1 MPETQVTSAAGQGRA
16 LWMSTIAF
24 TVCFAVW
31 TIFAIIG
38 VQIKQ
43 QLNLNETE
51 FGLLV
56 GTPIL
61 TGSLI
66 RLALGIW
73 TDQYGGRVVYTVTML
88 AAAVATYLLAYA
100 HTYPQVLIAALG
112 VGIAGGSFAVGIAY
126 VSRWYP
132 TEKQGTALGIFG
144 AGNVGAA
151 VTKFVAPFVLVAY
164 GWQVTAQVWAAG
176 IAIMAVVFWF
186 TTTDDPVLRARR
198 ARGEKPTS
206 AWLELAP
213 LKNIQVWRFSLYYF
227 FVFGA
232 FVALSLWLPRY
243 LISVYSVPI
252 TTAGMIAAAFSFP
265 ASVFRA
271 YGGHLSD
278 RYGARRVMY
287 WTFLVAV
294 AATFVLSYPPGDY
307 IIRSVKGPIAFHME
321 MGVVPF
327 TVTVFVLGFF
337 MALGKAAVYKHI
349 PVYYPKNVGSV
360 GGLVG
365 MIGGLG
371 GFVLPIAFGALLD
384 LTGVWTS
391 CFMLLFVLVTGAL
404 IWMHLAIRNMERG
417 VVGAALKEL
426 PELPEM
432 QEIHKPEHVGALS
445 GKVITDWRPE
455 DKTFWETSGRAIAR
469 RNLWLS
475 IPALLLSFAVWQVWS
490 VVVAKLPAVGFKF
503 STDELFWLA
512 ALPGISGATLRIFYS
527 FMVPIFGGRLWTTL
541 ATWSLIFPAVG
552 IGYAVQHPETPYFI
566 FLGLA
571 LLCGFGGGNFASS
584 MANISFFFPRAEKG
598 NALALNAGLGNLGV
612 SVVQFVVPIAI
623 TAGVFGWLGGAPQ
636 PISATGKLWLQNAG
650 FIWVPFIAASAFAA
664 WFGMND
670 IASAKASF
678 SEQAVIFE
686 RKHNWIMCWLYTGT
700 FGSFIGYSAGF
711 PLLAKTQFPSVDALQ
726 FVFLGPLVGALSR
739 SATGW
744 VSDKFGGGRVTI
756 WVWVLM
762 MVGVLGVLYFLGV
775 KDQPYAFWGFF
786 AMFLVLFFAAGVGNA
801 STFQMIPN
809 IMRKEMDRL
818 MPSADRETR
827 LRQAEKES
835 AAITGFTS
843 AIAAFGAFF
852 VPKSYG
858 TSIAMTGGVQAALW
872 GFLAF
877 YVSCLVITWGFYT
890 RRGGLLY
897 DVERGTSAPPSTPS
911 STPRPPAAPQPAE

>member
-1 MPETQVTSAAGQGRA
+1 MTDRAEHAQAGQSTA

-31 TIFAIIG
+31 TIFSIIG
-38 VQIKQ
+38 IQIKQ
-43 QLNLNETE
+43 DLGLNETQ

-66 RLALGIW
+66 RLILGIW
-73 TDQYGGRVVYTVTML
+73 TDQYGGRLVYTAVML
-88 AAAVATYLLAYA
+88 SAAIATWLLTYA
-100 HTYPQVLIAALG
+100 TTYEQMLVAALG

-126 VSRWYP
+126 VSRWYS
-132 TEKQGTALGIFG
+132 TDRQGTALGIFG
-144 AGNVGAA
+144 VGNVGAA
-151 VTKFVAPFVLVAY
+151 VTKFIAPFVLVAY
-164 GWQVTAQVWAAG
+164 GWHAVAQAWAIG
-176 IAIMAVVFWF
+176 IAIMAVVFWLA
-186 TTTDDPVLRARR
+186 TSDDPILRERR
-198 ARGEKPTS
+198 ARGEKPKS
-206 AWLELAP
+206 VWLELEP
-213 LKNIQVWRFSLYYF
+213 LKNVQVWRFALYYF

-243 LISVYSVPI
+243 LIGVYGLDI
-252 TTAGMIAAAFSFP
+252 TAAGMIGAAYSIP
-265 ASVFRA
+265 ASIFRA

-287 WTFLVAV
+287 WTFLVSV
-294 AATFVLSYPPGDY
+294 VCTFVLSYPPTDY
-307 IIRSVKGPIAFHME
+307 IVRGITGPIAFHME
-321 MGVVPF
+321 MGLPQFIVI
-327 TVTVFVLGFF
+327 VFVLGFF
-337 MALGKAAVYKHI
+337 MSLGKAAVYKHI
-349 PVYYPKNVGSV
+349 PVYYPKSVGAV

-371 GFVLPIAFGALLD
+371 GFVLPIAFGALND

-391 CFMLLFVLVTGAL
+391 CFMLLFALVAGAL
-404 IWMHLAIRNMERG
+404 LWMHMAIRQMERG
-417 VVGAALKEL
+417 VAAEQLRKL

-432 QEIHKPEHVGALS
+432 QEIHRPEHVGALS
-445 GKVITDWRPE
+445 GAVLQDWRPE
-455 DKTFWETSGRAIAR
+455 DKAFWAKTGRAIAR
-469 RNLWLS
+469 RNLWIS

-490 VVVAKLPAVGFKF
+490 VVVAKLPSVGFNF
-503 STDELFWLA
+503 STDQLFWLA

-527 FMVPIFGGRLWTTL
+527 FMVPIFGGRLWTTV
-541 ATWSLIFPAVG
+541 ATWSLMFPAVG
-552 IGYAVQHPETPYFI
+552 IGYAVQNPNTPYAV

-571 LLCGFGGGNFASS
+571 LLCGLGGGNFASS
-584 MANISFFFPRAEKG
+584 MANISFFFPKSEKG

-612 SVVQFVVPIAI
+612 SVVQFLVPIAI
-623 TAGVFGWLGGAPQ
+623 TAGVFGWLGGEPVMVR
-636 PISATGKLWLQNAG
+636 TGDQQIPLWLQNAG

-686 RKHNWIMCWLYTGT
+686 RKHNWLMCWLYTGT

-711 PLLAKTQFPSVDALQ
+711 PLLAKTQFPAIDALP

-744 VSDKFGGGRVTI
+744 VSDRWGGGRVTI
-756 WVWVLM
+756 WVFAM
-762 MVGVLGVLYFLGV
+762 MMAGVLGVLYFLGI
-775 KDQPYAFWGFF
+775 KDQPGAFWGFF

-818 MPSADRETR
+818 MPQADVSARI
-827 LRQAEKES
+827 RQAEKES

-852 VPKSYG
+852 IPKSYG
-858 TSIAMTGGVQAALW
+858 TSITLTGGVEAALW
-872 GFLAF
+872 SFFIF
-877 YVSCLVITWGFYT
+877 YVSCLAVTWGYYT

-897 DVERGTSAPPSTPS
+897 DVERQPPGSPTAPLT
-911 STPRPPAAPQPAE
+911 PAAAPAQ